1 MSAIEMREVSKSFGP
16 LRVLDRFSL
25 EVGEGKTSCLLGPS
39 GCGKSTVL
47 RIVAGLEAP
56 DSGVVRL
63 SGRTV
68 SGAKAFAP
76 PWKRGIGMAFQDFAL
91 WPHLTVSRHL
101 DLVLKARRWRRK
113 DRKTRIDELLA
124 LCRLEEKRDAYPA
137 DLSGGQQQRLG
148 FARAIAWRPP
158 ILLLDEP
165 FSNLDQELRDHLAAA
180 LRRLQADT
188 STTILLATHD
198 IDEALSLGT
207 IVQMP

>member
-1 MSAIEMREVSKSFGP
+1 MRDVSKSYGA

-25 EVGEGKTSCLLGPS
+25 EVGEGNTSCLLGPS

-56 DSGVVRL
+56 DSGVVHL

-68 SGAKAFAP
+68 SGAKTCAP

-124 LCRLEEKRDAYPA
+124 VCRLEDKRDAYPA

-180 LRRLQADT
+180 LRQLQADT
-188 STTILLATHD
+188 ATTILLATHD
-198 IDEALSLGT
+198 IDEARSLGT
-207 IVQMP
+207 IVQVP